1 MCACA
6 CFSGPAVKDDGR
18 MGALKSNNGFPPEET
33 AEDAAAT
40 AAGAFVEKDG
50 FSVEDLLDLEEFGE
64 PDKDGPD
71 NEEAPP
77 PPAAAAAEVKSN
89 EDSQPLSVVTYDL
102 PPPPPEMVDLPVS
115 FREDP

>member
-1 MCACA
+1 M
-6 CFSGPAVKDDGR
+6 D
-18 MGALKSNNGFPPEET
+18 ALKSHNSFPPEET
-33 AEDAAAT
+33 AEDAAAA
-40 AAGAFVEKDG
+40 AAGALAEKDG

-89 EDSQPLSVVTYDL
+89 EDSQPLSVVTYAL